1 MSKMGEKEK
10 TREKLIIEL
19 AKLRQHIIKLEK
31 SETVNKRT
39 TKTLRESEQ
48 KFRSIAECSPNMI
61 FINRKGHVVYANKR
75 CEEILGYKRKEFY
88 SPDFDFLTLIAEES
102 KNLVKKSYR
111 KHLNGEEVLPYEY
124 AIITKKGTK
133 IEAIITTKLIDYEGE
148 KAILGVITDITERKR
163 MEKELEESE
172 ENYRQLA
179 DSILDVFFE
188 MDKDLKY
195 TYWNK
200 ASEKL
205 TGISAKDAVG
215 KSLYEIFPDVKG
227 TKMEKKYL
235 EVLRTQ
241 KPAIY
246 VSEYKLE
253 DKNHFFEISAYPSKR
268 GLSVFIKDITERKK
282 AEVDLMESEE
292 RFRDLVEKA
301 DIAITIDDRE
311 GNFKYFNKKFAELFG
326 YSERAMRKKSIQTL
340 VHPDDARWVME
351 FHKARFHGG
360 NIPSR
365 YEFKGVRKDGSTIYL
380 EADAVELKDKEST
393 IGTRSYIWDIT
404 ERKMAEKEHLESEEK
419 FRSLVANS
427 SDAIISVNA
436 QGNIDFWNPPAQD
449 VFGYS
454 SEEAIGK
461 PYEIILHKRFH
472 TVFKKTLKQIVLW
485 KRLGII
491 ENRTEM
497 VGLRKDGQKFPMEVS
512 ISIWMTKEG
521 IFFNSSIRDITEQK
535 KATDELKKEYDELK
549 NAAGVNTKGN

>member
-1 MSKMGEKEK
+1 MEEKDK
-10 TREKLIIEL
+10 TREKLISEL
-19 AKLRQHIIKLEK
+19 ARFRQHIIKLEK
-31 SETVNKRT
+31 SESENK
-39 TKTLRESEQ
+39 KAAKALRESEQ

-61 FINRKGHVVYANKR
+61 FINSKGQVVYANKR

-88 SPDFDFLTLIAEES
+88 SPGFDFLTLIAKES
-102 KNLVKKSYR
+102 QNLVKKSYR

-124 AIITKKGTK
+124 TLITKKGTK
-133 IEAIITTKLIDYEGE
+133 IEAIINTKLIDYRGE
-148 KAILGVITDITERKR
+148 RAILGIVTDITERKK

-188 MDKDLKY
+188 MDKNFKY

-200 ASEKL
+200 ASEEL
-205 TGISAKDAVG
+205 TGISAKDAIG

-227 TKMEKKYL
+227 TKVDKKYL

-241 KPAIY
+241 KPTIF
-246 VSEYKLE
+246 VNEYKLE
-253 DKNHFFEISAYPSKR
+253 DKNFVFDISAYPSKR
-268 GLSVFIKDITERKK
+268 GLSVFVKDITDRKK
-282 AEVDLMESEE
+282 AEEDLKDSEE
-292 RFRDLVEKA
+292 RYRDLVEKA

-340 VHPDDARWVME
+340 VHPDDARWVVE

-360 NIPSR
+360 SIPSR

-380 EADAVELKDKEST
+380 EADVVELKDGEST

-404 ERKMAEKEHLESEEK
+404 ERKMAEKELLESEEK
-419 FRSLVANS
+419 FRSVVANS

-436 QGNIDFWNPPAQD
+436 QGSIDFWNTAAQD
-449 VFGYS
+449 IFGYS
-454 SEEAIGK
+454 AEEAIGQ
-461 PYEIILHKRFH
+461 PFEIILHKRFH
-472 TVFKKTLKQIVLW
+472 TVFKKTFKQIVLW

-497 VGLRKDGQKFPMEVS
+497 IGLRKDGQKFPMEVS
-512 ISIWMTKEG
+512 ISSWMTKEG
-521 IFFNSSIRDITEQK
+521 IFFSSSIRDITEQK
-535 KATDELKKEYDELK
+535 ETSGNLEKKYDELK
-549 NAAGVNTKGN
+549 NAARDNTKEN

>member
-1 MSKMGEKEK
+1 MEEKDK

-31 SETVNKRT
+31 SETENKRAA
-39 TKTLRESEQ
+39 KSLQESEQ

-61 FINRKGHVVYANKR
+61 FINSKGQVVYANKR

-88 SPDFDFLTLIAEES
+88 SPDFKFLTLIAKES
-102 KNLVKKSYR
+102 QNLVKKNYR
-111 KHLNGEEVLPYEY
+111 KHLNEEEVFPYEY
-124 AIITKKGTK
+124 SLITKEGTK
-133 IEAIITTKLIDYEGE
+133 IDAIITTKLIDYAGE
-148 KAILGVITDITERKR
+148 RAILGIVTDITERKR
-163 MEKELEESE
+163 MEKDLEESK

-188 MDKDLKY
+188 MDKDLNY

-200 ASEKL
+200 ASEEL
-205 TGISAKDAVG
+205 TGISAKDAIG

-227 TKMEKKYL
+227 TKVEKEYL
-235 EVLRTQ
+235 KVLKTQ
-241 KPAIY
+241 KPTIL
-246 VSEYKLE
+246 VNEYKLG
-253 DKNHFFEISAYPSKR
+253 DKNYFFEISAYPSLR
-268 GLSVFIKDITERKK
+268 GLSVFVKDITERKK
-282 AEVDLMESEE
+282 AEEDLKESEE
-292 RFRDLVEKA
+292 RYRDLVEKA
-301 DIAITIDDRE
+301 DIAFVIDDKE
-311 GNFKYFNKKFAELFG
+311 GNFQYFNKKFAELFG
-326 YSERAMRKKSIQTL
+326 YSERTMRKKSIQTL
-340 VHPDDARWVME
+340 VHPDDVRWVME

-380 EADAVELKDKEST
+380 EVDALELKDEEIT
-393 IGTRSYIWDIT
+393 VGTRSYIWDIT
-404 ERKMAEKEHLESEEK
+404 ERKLAENELLESEEK

-436 QGNIDFWNPPAQD
+436 QGNIDFWNTAAQD
-449 VFGYS
+449 IFGYS
-454 SEEAIGK
+454 SEEAVGK

-497 VGLRKDGQKFPMEVS
+497 TGLRKDGQTFPMEVS
-512 ISIWMTKEG
+512 ISSWMTKEG
-521 IFFNSSIRDITEQK
+521 IFFSSSIRDITEQK
-535 KATDELKKEYDELK
+535 KSSIKLKKKYDDLK
-549 NAAGVNTKGN
+549 NEAGINTKGN